1 MSPAGWRGKNLVLPR
16 SRSLGG
22 CRSKLFLNRLTS
34 SNLTLCS
41 INNISTMNTAMKI
54 IFAIA
59 TMLAHVTA
67 PAESYRLLT
76 ASAANSSCVG
86 FELGLVLVLEQETRN
101 RCVDSDRDIP
111 AVPNPEIAS
120 TAAVISDEILPMDF
134 NDTAGK
140 SIKKN
145 KVRVRDQ
152 MFRRISFCF
161 GPTILNTAF
170 SYPKEFFHPNEG
182 SLSTASKQSVRLLT
196 TSAAKDGGSWV
207 WLFAGFLK
215 QKINITTAS
224 KAGAWSVGSVPNP
237 KNASFAAI
245 VSTEILPMILNDTAG
260 KINKNDVHVRD
271 MFCPNSFF
279 YTTHDVRRVLLI
291 LPC

>member
-86 FELGLVLVLEQETRN
+86 FGLVMVEQERK
-101 RCVDSDRDIP
+101 RCESDRAIP
-111 AVPNPEIAS
+111 AVPNPENAS
-120 TAAVISDEILPMDF
+120 TAAVISAEILPMDF
-134 NDTAGK
+134 NGTAEK

-152 MFRRISFCF
+152 MFHRISFCF
-161 GPTILNTAF
+161 SPILNTVPF
-170 SYPKEFFHPNEG
+170 RIQRKRNSSIQMKDPFQLH
-182 SLSTASKQSVRLLT
+182 LHTAS
-196 TSAAKDGGSWV
+196 
-207 WLFAGFLK
+207 
-215 QKINITTAS
+215 
-224 KAGAWSVGSVPNP
+224 
-237 KNASFAAI
+237 
-245 VSTEILPMILNDTAG
+245 VS
-260 KINKNDVHVRD
+260 
-271 MFCPNSFF
+271 
-279 YTTHDVRRVLLI
+279 
-291 LPC
+291 

>member
-1 MSPAGWRGKNLVLPR
+1 
-16 SRSLGG
+16 
-22 CRSKLFLNRLTS
+22 
-34 SNLTLCS
+34 
-41 INNISTMNTAMKI
+41 MNTAMKN

-59 TMLAHVTA
+59 TMLALVTA

-161 GPTILNTAF
+161 GPI
-170 SYPKEFFHPNEG
+170 
-182 SLSTASKQSVRLLT
+182 
-196 TSAAKDGGSWV
+196 
-207 WLFAGFLK
+207 
-215 QKINITTAS
+215 
-224 KAGAWSVGSVPNP
+224 
-237 KNASFAAI
+237 
-245 VSTEILPMILNDTAG
+245 
-260 KINKNDVHVRD
+260 
-271 MFCPNSFF
+271 
-279 YTTHDVRRVLLI
+279 
-291 LPC
+291 

>member
-86 FELGLVLVLEQETRN
+86 FGLVMVEQERK
-101 RCVDSDRDIP
+101 RCESDRAIP
-111 AVPNPEIAS
+111 AVPNPENAS
-120 TAAVISDEILPMDF
+120 TAAVISAEILPMDF
-134 NDTAGK
+134 NGTAEK

-152 MFRRISFCF
+152 MFHRISFCF
-161 GPTILNTAF
+161 SPILNTVPFRIQRKRNSSIQMKDPFQLHLHTASVSWRLLLQRMAEVGCCVASWSSITSPPPKQEHGLLVPYQIQKMLLLLL
-170 SYPKEFFHPNEG
+170 SYPPISYPWF
-182 SLSTASKQSVRLLT
+182 S
-196 TSAAKDGGSWV
+196 
-207 WLFAGFLK
+207 
-215 QKINITTAS
+215 
-224 KAGAWSVGSVPNP
+224 
-237 KNASFAAI
+237 
-245 VSTEILPMILNDTAG
+245 MIQ
-260 KINKNDVHVRD
+260 
-271 MFCPNSFF
+271 
-279 YTTHDVRRVLLI
+279 
-291 LPC
+291 

>member
-86 FELGLVLVLEQETRN
+86 FGIVLVEQERK
-101 RCVDSDRDIP
+101 RCESDRAIP
-111 AVPNPEIAS
+111 AVPNPENAS
-120 TAAVISDEILPMDF
+120 TAAVISAEILPMDF
-134 NDTAGK
+134 NGTAEK

-152 MFRRISFCF
+152 MFQSDFLLFQPHTEYC
-161 GPTILNTAF
+161 AF
-170 SYPKEFFHPNEG
+170 SYPKEKEFFHPNEG
-182 SLSTASKQSVRLLT
+182 SLSTASAHSVRLLT
-196 TSAAKDGGSWV
+196 TSVAKDGV
-207 WLFAGFLK
+207 FAGDFLK
-215 QKINITTAS
+215 QQINIT
-224 KAGAWSVGSVPNP
+224 
-237 KNASFAAI
+237 NASFAAV
-245 VSTEILPMILNDTAG
+245 VSTEILQYP
-260 KINKNDVHVRD
+260 
-271 MFCPNSFF
+271 P
-279 YTTHDVRRVLLI
+279 
-291 LPC
+291 